1 MDLPAKPSNSCA
13 LLHYLFQQPHNDQA
27 NATTHKLAACW
38 ESLFGF
44 SLDLTQLPSK
54 SIVTQFAL
62 VTRAMLFIYS
72 SKNAGKYLAT
82 PIVMAQA
89 KNIDKDQIFVQNV
102 IKVVNTFMS
111 PEEITA
117 LHMVFK
123 RPIGG
128 SPTYVDMYNAHRTR
142 QSIHG
147 SPSFSAWTKVCN
159 MAGDTN
165 TSFKPSTLQ
174 LLPKPLGASFAKHH
188 LKKGKVAKS
197 VKSSTK
203 SSTSQHCIHQR
214 SKKRHTPA
222 TNNIQNVTA
231 TKRVCAQRYPDPP
244 HNGWMGLMTGTALCN
259 FVAHMSPISGQEL
272 HIQMMSI
279 DLSTSI
285 MLMKASVEK
294 NFILQTTANMTLFK
308 TSLTNIPLIMVNAN
322 ETAIIAKHFVKTA
335 VCLIFN
341 PSDNQYQ
348 HQPTLTFSSTTSTSA
363 ISFTLVVKVSNE
375 ITLAKK
381 RTTFNAIANISLA
394 IKLLKPLMSLDKV
407 NNLHVTCEVDSK
419 MKHLYITFRTIS
431 SAKSTITA
439 MHRFSAELTDVGTTS
454 NGIDT
459 DKVSLF
465 VVDKQNMYTGKIV
478 PTNPSAIINIKAYA
492 NAQHKQRLQTVFSE
506 SYKLALIKAITKGIP
521 CDQKMNIIMTK
532 ERMLLMSIHEYRGSI
547 QVAQL
552 PNIT

>member
-13 LLHYLFQQPHNDQA
+13 LLHYLFQQPHNGEA
-27 NATTHKLAACW
+27 NATIHKLSACW
-38 ESLFGF
+38 KCLFGF
-44 SLDLTQLPSK
+44 SLDLTQLPTKSK
-54 SIVTQFAL
+54 VTQFAL
-62 VTRAMLFIYS
+62 VTRAMLFVYS
-72 SKNAGKYLAT
+72 SQNAGKYLAT

-89 KNIDKDQIFVQNV
+89 KDINKDQRFVQNV
-102 IKVVNTFMS
+102 VKVVNTFIS
-111 PEEITA
+111 PKEMTA
-117 LHMVFK
+117 LHAVFR

-128 SPTYVDMYNAHRTR
+128 SPTYVDLYNAHRTR

-147 SPSFSAWTKVCN
+147 SPMFSAWTKICN

-165 TSFKPSTLQ
+165 TAFKPSTLR
-174 LLPKPLGASFAKHH
+174 LLPDTLGASFAKHH

-197 VKSSTK
+197 VRSSVAQKHVQPKSAKRPAPVTK
-203 SSTSQHCIHQR
+203 NT
-214 SKKRHTPA
+214 T
-222 TNNIQNVTA
+222 

-244 HNGWMGLMTGTALCN
+244 SNGWMGLMTGTALCN
-259 FVAHMSPISGQEL
+259 FVTHMSPISGQEL
-272 HIQMMSI
+272 HIQMVSV
-279 DLSTSI
+279 DSSTNV

-341 PSDNQYQ
+341 PSDSQYQ
-348 HQPTLTFSSTTSTSA
+348 NQPTLTFASTTSTST

-375 ITLAKK
+375 IVLSK
-381 RTTFNAIANISLA
+381 RPTTFNAIANISLS

-407 NNLHVTCEVDSK
+407 NDLGVTCEVDAK

-439 MHRFSAELTDVGTTS
+439 LHRFSAELTDVSATS
-454 NGIDT
+454 HDTET

-478 PTNPSAIINIKAYA
+478 PTNPSTIINIKAYT
-492 NAQHKQRLQTVFSE
+492 NAQNKQRLQTVFSE
-506 SYKLALIKAITKGIP
+506 SYKLGLLKAITKGIP
-521 CDQKMNIIMTK
+521 CDQKINIIMTK
-532 ERMLLMSIHEYRGSI
+532 ERMLLMCIHEYRGSI